1 MSPPLPKDS
10 GKIEDFP
17 DFMESCVVLGRVPY
31 KLYSI
36 LNLELTFT
44 QNLIKR

>member
-17 DFMESCVVLGRVPY
+17 DFMESCVVLGRFLTYFTVY
-31 KLYSI
+31 KSW
-36 LNLELTFT
+36 NLH
-44 QNLIKR
+44 